1 MRNLEEQLS
10 KRSGKGTPAKLTC
23 SSADPKKLLTTQ
35 KKFQKIK
42 IEKNIIGIHSIPITA
57 ALLQEMP
64 PKQVNNFMKI
74 NKSFILI
81 IALILVIIYLA
92 YSVVDKSIT
101 LSYSN
106 QGCESSRAD
115 IDNVISLI
123 EREWRG
129 MNMEQIAYK
138 LKNSS
143 INKKQLTLK

>member
-1 MRNLEEQLS
+1 
-10 KRSGKGTPAKLTC
+10 
-23 SSADPKKLLTTQ
+23 
-35 KKFQKIK
+35 
-42 IEKNIIGIHSIPITA
+42 
-57 ALLQEMP
+57 
-64 PKQVNNFMKI
+64 MKI

-106 QGCESSRAD
+106 QGCESARAD

-123 EREWRG
+123 EREWGG
-129 MNMEQIAYK
+129 MDMEQTAYK

-143 INKKQLTLK
+143 ISKKAVNPQIKMENDLIWYGDVRFIFSSGRLAKVEY

>member
-1 MRNLEEQLS
+1 
-10 KRSGKGTPAKLTC
+10 
-23 SSADPKKLLTTQ
+23 
-35 KKFQKIK
+35 
-42 IEKNIIGIHSIPITA
+42 
-57 ALLQEMP
+57 MP

-74 NKSFILI
+74 KKSFILI

-143 INKKQLTLK
+143 INKKAVNPQIKMENDLIWYGDVRFIFSSGRLVKVEY